1 MRDGGSASRQ
11 TTFEMEALVS
21 FLGPDANDRK
31 YLQFDGLRAFAVL
44 FVIYQHWLYNSAIQ
58 PKFDKWYH
66 VPFKMPIGG
75 LGVAIFFV
83 LSGLLITEIL
93 MKGNGCAGPERRHF
107 LKAFY
112 IRRSLRI
119 FPIYYLTIG
128 VMAAFDVEP
137 FREHFVWLA
146 LYAANILVFLE
157 QAWIGPASH
166 LWTLAVEEQ
175 FYLFWPIAALLFTRS
190 FERFAV
196 AFVLCSISTRLVLA
210 VFFPDITKVGQL
222 PIISMEAIAI
232 GGLLALDGAPA
243 RFVEKLSAR
252 LAWLPA
258 VTYPM
263 MALGIEHALLDFTG
277 HLAIVFFGVWC
288 VTRAKAGISGAIGRL
303 LMNRFVRFLGV
314 TSYGLY
320 LYHNFAGTLVNALLG
335 LVGRQALS
343 HNLPLNLLMMTTVT
357 LILTVLSWA
366 LIEKPIN
373 SLKRFVPYF
382 PGTPREQQQPSATA
396 GAAVSS

>member
-1 MRDGGSASRQ
+1 M
-11 TTFEMEALVS
+11 L

-31 YLQFDGLRAFAVL
+31 YVQFDGLRAIAVL
-44 FVIYQHWLYNSAIQ
+44 FVVYQHWIYNSAIN

-93 MKGNGCAGPERRHF
+93 MKSNGCDGPERRHF

-128 VMAAFDVEP
+128 VMAAFNVEP
-137 FREHFVWLA
+137 FREHFMWLA

-175 FYLFWPIAALLFTRS
+175 FYVFWPLAAVLFTRN

-196 AFVLCSISTRLVLA
+196 AFVVCSISTRLVLA
-210 VFFPDITKVGQL
+210 VFFPDIGKVGQL

-243 RFVEKLSAR
+243 RFIERLSAR

-263 MALGIEHALLDFTG
+263 MALGIEHALLEFTG

-288 VTRAKAGISGAIGRL
+288 VTRAKLGFAGLAGRL
-303 LMNRFVRFLGV
+303 LMNPLMRFLGV
-314 TSYGLY
+314 ISYGLY
-320 LYHNFAGTLVNALLG
+320 LYHNFAGTIVNALLG
-335 LVGRQALS
+335 LVGRASLS
-343 HNLPLNLLMMTTVT
+343 HNLALNLVMMTTVT
-357 LILTVLSWA
+357 LALSILSWM

-373 SLKRFVPYF
+373 SLKRFAPYF
-382 PGTPREQQQPSATA
+382 SASTRHRQRSSATA
-396 GAAVSS
+396 GAVVSS